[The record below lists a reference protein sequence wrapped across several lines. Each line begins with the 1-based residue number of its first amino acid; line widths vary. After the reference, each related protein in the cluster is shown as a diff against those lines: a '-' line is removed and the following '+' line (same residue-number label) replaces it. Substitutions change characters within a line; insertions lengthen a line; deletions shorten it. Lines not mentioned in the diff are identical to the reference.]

1 MDINGLIEFVE
12 RVGFPI
18 AISIVGAFLYWQSLK
33 QSANRDK
40 TNAQLLSQQ
49 VKILDDLSKVVND
62 GRVIQTQTHDD
73 IEIVKKQNG
82 DILNGVESVK
92 KLGIDTPTEIKSH
105 IDKAFTAVSTDITSK
120 LDTQHT
126 ALLGKFGAFVDIVT
140 AVQAVL
146 TDIKK
151 DTIIIIDS
159 IVDEKKEKPNEKTVS
174 IDPLLASHD

>member
-1 MDINGLIEFVE
+1 MDINGLIEIIE

-120 LDTQHT
+120 LDTHQNT
-126 ALLGKFGAFVDIVT
+126 LLGKFGALVASVT
-140 AVQAVL
+140 AVQNAL
-146 TDIKK
+146 TDIKR
-151 DTIIIIDS
+151 DIITAIDS
-159 IVDEKKEKPNEKTVS
+159 LVDKEKEKPNEKTVS
-174 IDPLLASHD
+174 IDPMLSSVD